1 MPKNLPVR
9 LTAQGE
15 RHLRAKHPWIYSD
28 SIESLKGE
36 GASGDL
42 AVIFDRKKNKFIGV
56 GLYDP
61 DSPIRI
67 KMLHAG
73 GPTKINADFFK
84 QKVEEAYALRAPLL
98 ATETNSY
105 RLLNGENDG
114 FPAFIA
120 DVYAD
125 VLVVKVYSLIWC
137 SYFDELLSTL
147 LETSGCSTAVLRMSR
162 NVQKHSD
169 LPAGWTEGAILHGTL
184 PDSTILFKEHGIT
197 LSADV
202 INGHK
207 TGFFLDHRNN
217 RKRVG
222 ELSAGREVLDIFSY
236 AGGFSVHAL
245 AGGAHE
251 VTSLD
256 ISAKALEVARA
267 NVALNLPDAPHK
279 TIAGDAFEVMAQLQK
294 DRKTYGLVI
303 VDPPSFAKKASEVEG
318 ALRAYQRLTALAV
331 PLVEKGGIL
340 LLASCSARVDAET
353 FYDLQKQALNY
364 SGRSWKELERTAH
377 DVDHPATFP
386 EGKYLKSVYVEVA

>member
-36 GASGDL
+36 GEAGDL
-42 AVIFDRKKNKFIGV
+42 AIIFDRKKNKFIGI

-73 GPTKINADFFK
+73 GPAKINAEFF
-84 QKVEEAYALRAPLL
+84 QKRIAEAYALRATLL
-98 ATETNSY
+98 ATDTNSY

-114 FPAFIA
+114 FPALIA
-120 DVYAD
+120 DVYAE
-125 VLVVKVYSLIWC
+125 VLVVKVYSLVWH
-137 SYFDELLSTL
+137 SYFDEILSALLT
-147 LETSGCSTAVLRMSR
+147 TSGCTTAVLRLSR
-162 NVQKHSD
+162 NVQKHAAC
-169 LPAGWTEGAILHGTL
+169 PEQWTEGAIIHGTL
-184 PDSTILFKEHGIT
+184 PDSTILFQEHGIT

-202 INGHK
+202 IHGHK

-222 ELSAGREVLDIFSY
+222 ELSAGKEVLDIFSY

-245 AGGAHE
+245 AGGARE

-256 ISAKALEVARA
+256 ISAQALEVARA
-267 NVALNLPDAPHK
+267 NVALNFPDAPHK

-294 DRKTYGLVI
+294 DGKTYGLVI
-303 VDPPSFAKKASEVEG
+303 VDPPSFAKKASEVDG

-331 PLVEKGGIL
+331 PLVEKEGIL
-340 LLASCSARVDAET
+340 LLASCSARIDAET

-386 EGKYLKSVYVEVA
+386 EGRYLKSLYVEIA